1 MSAREVLTME
11 WAGRSSASAS
21 DVGCTFV
28 LIDEVNSEV
37 PIRPAQAR
45 PGRRRAV
52 DAHAIG
58 MMRDLVLGAFLGAQ
72 FFHEDDGSYTAPM
85 CTEKTRDSFPR
96 RLLAELA
103 VCPTEGG
110 PDGRL
115 PADYVISLARGT
127 TRMIASETR
136 PKKKG
141 AIPLGPLAFQ
151 DAHIVREVGR
161 LAPEHGQWL
170 RYAYGDSTEWDDEQ
184 GAVVALWARSEP
196 LFGKMQAKTLKRVR
210 SLTHLAV
217 QSGKS
222 RLNSGKEVH
231 QPARLRELLGVTE
244 PNWDQ
249 HWAPR
254 WKLYAEQLEQ
264 LDRDALAALL
274 ARLGDYEFILIDR
287 GL

>member
-11 WAGRSSASAS
+11 WAGRSSAPAS

-141 AIPLGPLAFQ
+141 GIPLGPLAFQ

-161 LAPEHGQWL
+161 LAPEYGQWL
-170 RYAYGDSTEWDDEQ
+170 RYAYGDSTAWDDEQ

-231 QPARLRELLGVTE
+231 QPARLRDLLGVTE

-287 GL
+287 GI

>member
-1 MSAREVLTME
+1 MNAREVLTMD
-11 WAGRSSASAS
+11 WQGPSRAPAS
-21 DVGCTFV
+21 DVGVTFV
-28 LIDEVNSEV
+28 LVDDIPAGS
-37 PIRPAQAR
+37 PIKPAQAR

-72 FFHEDDGSYTAPM
+72 FFHEDDGSYVAPY
-85 CTEKTRDSFPR
+85 TVDNTRDSFPR

-103 VCPTEGG
+103 ACPTEGG

-115 PADYVISLARGT
+115 PAEYVTSLARGT

-161 LAPEHGQWL
+161 LAPEYGQWL
-170 RYAYGDSTEWDDEQ
+170 RYAYGDSKEWGDEQ
-184 GAVVALWARSEP
+184 GAVLELWARSEP

-254 WKLYAEQLEQ
+254 WKLYAEQLER

-287 GL
+287 GI